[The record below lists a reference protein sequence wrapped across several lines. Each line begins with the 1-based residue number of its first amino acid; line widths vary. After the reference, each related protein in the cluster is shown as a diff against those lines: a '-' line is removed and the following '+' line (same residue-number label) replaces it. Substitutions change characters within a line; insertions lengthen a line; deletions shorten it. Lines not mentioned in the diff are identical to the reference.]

1 MLMANTDVVNSR
13 QDVEAFIRGANK
25 TLKSD
30 VLVRASD
37 MLVPDTFTTGS
48 VSADVALGG
57 GWPGNKWVQVIGH
70 WTAGKTAITLKTVA
84 ANQKLNPNLNTFWL
98 AAEHYDTTQARAL
111 GVDNSRVTVAPVQE
125 MELGLDLLLAAT
137 ESQVYDILVLDSYPA
152 LLPHAEDEKSM
163 AEFGQADGARRFN
176 QFWRKAGKASRRNH
190 NGTDRPFL
198 GIIINQYRD
207 KIGGVPARFGIPQ
220 TSPGGHGQDYAYYT
234 RVDVA
239 RKEWIKETW
248 PDVHDPVA
256 VGQTLKLKTI
266 KNKASAPQRT
276 AEVDFYFNNAPIHG
290 FKRGDYDTGKE
301 CVTMGLLF
309 HVIQHEKGSYLS
321 FQGETFNGKPALQ
334 ARVLEDLDF
343 RAALTSQVLA
353 VARDPKRVD
362 AIVESNMDAL
372 ADKAPR
378 TVKRRA

>member
-1 MLMANTDVVNSR
+1 MANTDVR
-13 QDVEAFIRGANK
+13 AFELGANK
-25 TLKSD
+25 VLKSD
-30 VLVRASD
+30 ILVRASD
-37 MLVPDTFTTGS
+37 MLVPATFTTGS
-48 VSADVALGG
+48 VAFDVALGG

-70 WTAGKTAITLKTVA
+70 WMAGKTALTLKTIA
-84 ANQKLNPNLNTFWL
+84 ANQRLNPDLNTFWL
-98 AAEHYDTTQARAL
+98 AAEHYDTTQAQAL
-111 GVDNSRVTVAPVQE
+111 GVDNGRVTVAPVQE
-125 MELGLDLLLAAT
+125 MELGLDLLLSAT

-152 LLPHAEDEKSM
+152 MLPHAEDEKSM

-176 QFWRKAGKASRRNH
+176 QFWRKAGKASCRNH

-207 KIGGVPARFGIPQ
+207 KIGGIPARFGVPQ

-248 PDVHDPVA
+248 PDVADPVA

-266 KNKASAPQRT
+266 KNKAAAPQRT

-309 HVIQHEKGSYLS
+309 HVIKHENGSWIS
-321 FQGETFNGKPALQ
+321 FEGEKFSGKPALQ

-362 AIVESNMDAL
+362 SIVESNMDAL
-372 ADKAPR
+372 AKAPR
-378 TVKRRA
+378 TVKRRV